1 MKSILETLFEHSWV
15 GVLLLCLYLM
25 MHELKLHPLLLWALI
40 LFLVVVSMWGM
51 AVFVFPEE
59 SEKLCTLDD
68 PSCMHKYLRALST
81 NEG

>member
-1 MKSILETLFEHSWV
+1 MKSLLETLFEHSWV

-25 MHELKLHPLLLWALI
+25 MHEWKLHPLLRWALI

-51 AVFVFPEE
+51 AVLGFPEE
-59 SEKLCTLDD
+59 SEQLCTLDD
-68 PSCMHKYLRALST
+68 LSCMHKRLRALST

>member
-25 MHELKLHPLLLWALI
+25 MHELKLHPLLFWALI

-51 AVFVFPEE
+51 AVLGFPEE

-68 PSCMHKYLRALST
+68 LSFMHKHLRALST